1 MEVVKLETKETKN
14 QTKPQTAKAPVRQL
28 PVNDLDLQM
37 QLTNSE
43 WGDLPKSAQLGAI
56 THDYSIT
63 YLAGTKVLMQDKKL
77 TVLKEEITIISE
89 QGSWGLLA
97 YLTRDM
103 RLGNLT
109 GEEVDVCKHLLDLAG
124 DCLQEG
130 YSRSFSAAI
139 KRVAHILEI
148 SQSRKGFFRK
158 LLNTIRREDYR
169 SDITPHKSTFFGG
182 KKGGHD
188 GHH

>member
-1 MEVVKLETKETKN
+1 MSDKSPPARN
-14 QTKPQTAKAPVRQL
+14 L
-28 PVNDLDLQM
+28 PINELDLQM

-43 WGDLPKSAQLGAI
+43 WGDVPKSSELGSI
-56 THDYSIT
+56 THDFSIT
-63 YLAGTKVLMQDKKL
+63 YPKGTRYLLSDKTVASL
-77 TVLKEEITIISE
+77 TEDITIYSD

-109 GEEVDVCKHLLDLAG
+109 SAEVEACKHYLDLAG

-130 YSRSFSAAI
+130 YHRSFSAAI
-139 KRVAHILEI
+139 KRVAHILEV

-158 LLNTIRREDYR
+158 LLNTIRREDIR
-169 SDITPHKSTFFGG
+169 SDVPKSNFFGG
-182 KKGGHD
+182 RKKTTGEY
-188 GHH
+188 